1 MFPFQTRD
9 QILYMGQPPV
19 VATERV
25 TTTKATTLTT
35 TTPPAPTLSTR
46 AIVHE
51 VVDVRQRDETKA
63 TERLE
68 ELVMEQKR
76 LHEEML
82 ARQRVEF
89 HKENTKLLNRLRAE
103 SETKPAS
110 GSSNAGFDYSL
121 RIINIMTV
129 SADYLRKQFM

>member
-35 TTPPAPTLSTR
+35 TAPPAPTLSTQ

-51 VVDVRQRDETKA
+51 VVDVRQRDQTKA

-110 GSSNAGFDYSL
+110 GSSNGDLNIIF
-121 RIINIMTV
+121 RI
-129 SADYLRKQFM
+129 Y